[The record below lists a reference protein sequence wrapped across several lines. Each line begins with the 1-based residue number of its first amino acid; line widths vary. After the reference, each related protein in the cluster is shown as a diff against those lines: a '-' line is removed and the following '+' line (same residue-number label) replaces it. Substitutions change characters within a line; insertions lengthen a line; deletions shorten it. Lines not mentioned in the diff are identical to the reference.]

1 MKSIEVENQ
10 IVTCV
15 IDHTS
20 TLGENKN
27 VHLPGA
33 VVKLPAVSEKDKDDL
48 AFGVEKGNVY
58 ISACIYYYY

>member
-1 MKSIEVENQ
+1 VKSIDVENNV
-10 IVTCV
+10 VTCV

-48 AFGVEKGNVY
+48 AFGVEKRIVPYSECVY
-58 ISACIYYYY
+58 